1 MTDRQ
6 QRLLLRGCR
15 NGKPEAQKELYTCFS
30 SDMFKV
36 CLMYAKDYDTA
47 NDLLQEGFLKVFQ
60 KIHLF
65 KFKKHGSLGGWIRTL
80 MVNNCI
86 DYYRAD
92 HWSKN
97 ISNLSFE
104 ETEEAHHKYL
114 IQEEETETETLYSKD
129 DFLRII
135 KQLPEGYSMVLNLF
149 YLEGY
154 THKEIAARLEIT
166 EGTSKSQLFKAKRY
180 LRQLLLDNLSEEE
193 IERYEGFGR
202 KVV

>member
-1 MTDRQ
+1 MTERQ
-6 QRLLLRGCR
+6 QRILIKGCR
-15 NGKPEAQKELYTCFS
+15 NGKSEAQEELYRLFS

-36 CLMYAKDYDTA
+36 CLMYAKDYDSA

-65 KFKKHGSLGGWIRTL
+65 KFKNQGSLGGWIRTII
-80 MVNNCI
+80 VHNCV
-86 DYYRAD
+86 DYYRSD

-97 ISNLSFE
+97 KLDLSYE
-104 ETEEAHHKYL
+104 ETENIHHKHL
-114 IQEEETETETLYSKD
+114 KEEEEEEESIYTKD
-129 DFLRII
+129 HFLRII

-154 THKEIAARLEIT
+154 THKEIAAKLEIT
-166 EGTSKSQLFKAKRY
+166 EGTSKSQLFKAKKY
-180 LRQLLLDNLSEEE
+180 LRELLLESLPEEE
-193 IERYEGFGR
+193 IRKYEGFGR

>member
-6 QRLLLRGCR
+6 QRILLKGCR
-15 NGKPEAQKELYTCFS
+15 NGKPEAQEELYRLYS

-47 NDLLQEGFLKVFQ
+47 NDLLQEGFLKIFQ

-65 KFKKHGSLGGWIRTL
+65 KIKNQGSLGGWMRAII
-80 MVNNCI
+80 VHNCI

-97 ISNLSFE
+97 KLDLDFE
-104 ETEEAHHKYL
+104 ETENAHHKFL
-114 IQEEETETETLYSKD
+114 IEEEAEEEPIYSTD
-129 DFLRII
+129 EFLKII
-135 KQLPEGYSMVLNLF
+135 KLLPQGYSVVLNLF

-154 THKEIAARLEIT
+154 THKEIAAKLEIT
-166 EGTSKSQLFKAKRY
+166 EGTSKSQLFKAKKY

-193 IERYEGFGR
+193 IENYEGFGR